1 MKDIKIA
8 KVIILCILFQFFIHN
23 VKANNNELTE
33 MSRNLIK
40 ELGFNLK
47 QSLQAVLAESGPLSA
62 VEYCNIAAPNIT
74 QQIKE
79 NSNLSIKRTSLKI
92 RNSDNVPDLWEFRVL
107 NNFAER
113 HALGENIDSMN
124 FVEIYADDQ
133 GKKIFRYM
141 VPINTKEVCL
151 TCHGENIEP
160 ELRRKIQYL
169 YPDDKA
175 IDYSLGNIRGA
186 FSVKIYLD

>member
-8 KVIILCILFQFFIHN
+8 KVIIFCILFQFFIHK
-23 VKANNNELTE
+23 VKANNNELKE

-47 QSLQAVLAESGPLSA
+47 QSLQAVLAESGPISA
-62 VEYCNIAAPNIT
+62 LEYCNIAALNIT

-113 HALGENIDSMN
+113 HALGENVDSMN
-124 FVEIYADDQ
+124 FYEIYADDQ
-133 GKKIFRYM
+133 GKNIFRYM
-141 VPINTKEVCL
+141 VPISTNEVCL

-160 ELRRKIQYL
+160 ELRGKIQYL
-169 YPDDKA
+169 YPEDKA